1 MLDGPPPPGL
11 ARRPLKL
18 PRPPAQLILSI
29 IAAALVVI
37 GLWMLRLA
45 F

>member
-1 MLDGPPPPGL
+1 MLDAPASPGL
-11 ARRPLKL
+11 GMRPLAL
-18 PRPPAQLILSI
+18 PRPSMQLILSI